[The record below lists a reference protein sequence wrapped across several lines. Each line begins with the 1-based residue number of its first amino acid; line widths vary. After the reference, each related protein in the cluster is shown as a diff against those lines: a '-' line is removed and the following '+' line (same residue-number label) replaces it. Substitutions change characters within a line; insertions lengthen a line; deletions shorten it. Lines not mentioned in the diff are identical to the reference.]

1 LAHKASARGVGVYL
15 TGTSANVKK
24 ELAAHGVRPPLVR
37 IVSTIDQALND
48 IRKREPACDTQVPV
62 S

>member
-37 IVSTIDQALND
+37 IATTIDQALND
-48 IRKREPACDTQVPV
+48 IRKKEPAHDAPVPV